1 MRAIKIVVVVVVL
14 LVAAIVALPFL
25 IDANQFR
32 PLLESKLSDALGRQV
47 KVGDLKLALLSG
59 SVAAGDVSISDDPAF
74 GREPFL
80 RAKSLQTSVDLMPLI
95 LSRKLNV
102 TALTIDR
109 PEVNVVLSEKG
120 AWNFAT
126 LGGKSEGKPAAAA
139 PPSGDKGMDLS
150 VNLVRIND
158 GKFTLR
164 RPGIRPEV
172 VEDIDI
178 ELRNLSMSSAFDF
191 LLTAKR
197 AGGGS
202 IKIEGKAGP
211 LDAAGSHPPV
221 EAKFTV
227 PRMDLVASGLLD
239 KSTGMAGFA
248 AFSGSLQWKDAIDFT
263 GKLTA
268 DQLKLSKG
276 GTAAKPRVE
285 LDFAVSHNLE
295 KGTGR
300 LRSGAIHIGKAAA
313 SLTGTYDV
321 ASEPPAVRMTFAAD
335 KASLT
340 ELAAMLPAL
349 DVKLPAGSTIE
360 GGTLT
365 TRFDVAGKIDRLEVT
380 GPLSIDGARLA
391 NFDLGTKM
399 KTIQSLAGIPS
410 SPNMD
415 IQKLSADV
423 KRTPAGTALDAIT
436 LLVPAVGELT
446 GAGTVSPSSALDFK
460 MRVNL
465 HTSGALTAALGQ
477 KGDTSVP
484 FLVGGTAS
492 NPSFKPDVKA
502 IANEELKKFTKEPSK
517 AVDAARGVIDL
528 FRKKPAEQK

>member
-1 MRAIKIVVVVVVL
+1 
-14 LVAAIVALPFL
+14 
-25 IDANQFR
+25 
-32 PLLESKLSDALGRQV
+32 
-47 KVGDLKLALLSG
+47 
-59 SVAAGDVSISDDPAF
+59 
-74 GREPFL
+74 
-80 RAKSLQTSVDLMPLI
+80 
-95 LSRKLNV
+95 
-102 TALTIDR
+102 
-109 PEVNVVLSEKG
+109 
-120 AWNFAT
+120 
-126 LGGKSEGKPAAAA
+126 
-139 PPSGDKGMDLS
+139 
-150 VNLVRIND
+150 
-158 GKFTLR
+158 
-164 RPGIRPEV
+164 
-172 VEDIDI
+172 
-178 ELRNLSMSSAFDF
+178 
-191 LLTAKR
+191 
-197 AGGGS
+197 
-202 IKIEGKAGP
+202 
-211 LDAAGSHPPV
+211 V

-321 ASEPPAVRMTFAAD
+321 ASEPPAVKMTFAAD

-528 FRKKPAEQK
+528 YRKKPAEQK